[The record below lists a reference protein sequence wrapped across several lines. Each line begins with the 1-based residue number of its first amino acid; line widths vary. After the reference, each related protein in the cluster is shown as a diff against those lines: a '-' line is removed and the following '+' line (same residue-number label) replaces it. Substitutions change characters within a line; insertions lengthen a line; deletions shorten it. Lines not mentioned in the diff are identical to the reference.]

1 MEEKELRE
9 AAYSAAQLTGADRI
23 EFVMNSYPNA
33 KYQWGDIFNLA
44 DRIRKNDNSFICKY
58 NGSGKIV

>member
-1 MEEKELRE
+1 MDEKELKE
-9 AAYSAAQLTGADRI
+9 AAEAAAQLTGADRI
-23 EFVMNSYPNA
+23 EFVMKSYPNA

-58 NGSGKIV
+58 NGIGKTI